1 MKVRRLV
8 ALCTAMFLS
17 LQMAE
22 LPASAAG
29 RFSDVPAGSPFY
41 ESVTY
46 LAECGITAGTGGH
59 SFSPERPIT
68 VREWAALLFR
78 AFDGSTLSCDSPK
91 ERSELSIQRCY
102 QNGWLGV
109 SAAISPDRTLC
120 RGELLLSAFRAAG
133 LPVYDASLYGY
144 EETGMSPQENA
155 VRIGEELGLCPE
167 GAAPL
172 ECMTRGDAAML
183 LFPLLTQSI
192 EIAAPPILDVV
203 PIHADASTDLNRYLL
218 EIACVPESILQ
229 AFHDAGWEYHVS
241 PDYLRSYSEEHG
253 MNCIGLTSYS
263 EKRIYV
269 STPSSTIH
277 EFGHF
282 LEWVLRFPPEYEMLY
297 REEAEAALAV
307 LREYAA
313 TNSHEY
319 FADYFAFWIRNS
331 ADEARMER
339 LKTAAPQTYEYF
351 SALEACNW
359 VVE

>member
-109 SAAISPDRTLC
+109 SAAISPDGTLC
-120 RGELLLSAFRAAG
+120 RGELLLVPSMRPDCRYTTPLSMAMRRQDVSAGKRGTHWKGTWTVPRSGRTIWSA
-133 LPVYDASLYGY
+133 VAS
-144 EETGMSPQENA
+144 
-155 VRIGEELGLCPE
+155 
-167 GAAPL
+167 
-172 ECMTRGDAAML
+172 
-183 LFPLLTQSI
+183 
-192 EIAAPPILDVV
+192 
-203 PIHADASTDLNRYLL
+203 
-218 EIACVPESILQ
+218 
-229 AFHDAGWEYHVS
+229 VS
-241 PDYLRSYSEEHG
+241 
-253 MNCIGLTSYS
+253 
-263 EKRIYV
+263 
-269 STPSSTIH
+269 
-277 EFGHF
+277 
-282 LEWVLRFPPEYEMLY
+282 
-297 REEAEAALAV
+297 
-307 LREYAA
+307 
-313 TNSHEY
+313 
-319 FADYFAFWIRNS
+319 
-331 ADEARMER
+331 
-339 LKTAAPQTYEYF
+339 Q
-351 SALEACNW
+351 
-359 VVE
+359 

>member
-17 LQMAE
+17 LQMAG

-109 SAAISPDRTLC
+109 SAAISPDGTLC
-120 RGELLLSAFRAAG
+120 RGELLLSAFHAAG

-155 VRIGEELGLCPE
+155 VRIGKELGLCPE
-167 GAAPL
+167 AAAPF
-172 ECMTRGDAAML
+172 GVQL
-183 LFPLLTQSI
+183 LPS
-192 EIAAPPILDVV
+192 
-203 PIHADASTDLNRYLL
+203 LNRK
-218 EIACVPESILQ
+218 IFQ
-229 AFHDAGWEYHVS
+229 
-241 PDYLRSYSEEHG
+241 
-253 MNCIGLTSYS
+253 
-263 EKRIYV
+263 
-269 STPSSTIH
+269 STIY
-277 EFGHF
+277 G
-282 LEWVLRFPPEYEMLY
+282 R
-297 REEAEAALAV
+297 
-307 LREYAA
+307 
-313 TNSHEY
+313 
-319 FADYFAFWIRNS
+319 
-331 ADEARMER
+331 
-339 LKTAAPQTYEYF
+339 KTAAGCSIRAVLWHKSVGSTD
-351 SALEACNW
+351 SRSGRACNKLRMRLAIMIYLGR
-359 VVE
+359 

>member
-109 SAAISPDRTLC
+109 SAAISPDGTLC
-120 RGELLLSAFRAAG
+120 RGELLLSAFHAAG
-133 LPVYDASLYGY
+133 LPVYNASLYGY
-144 EETGMSPQENA
+144 EEAGMSPQENA
-155 VRIGEELGLCPE
+155 VRIGKELGLCPE
-167 GAAPL
+167 AAAPF
-172 ECMTRGDAAML
+172 GVQL
-183 LFPLLTQSI
+183 LPS
-192 EIAAPPILDVV
+192 
-203 PIHADASTDLNRYLL
+203 LNRK
-218 EIACVPESILQ
+218 IFQ
-229 AFHDAGWEYHVS
+229 
-241 PDYLRSYSEEHG
+241 
-253 MNCIGLTSYS
+253 
-263 EKRIYV
+263 
-269 STPSSTIH
+269 STIY
-277 EFGHF
+277 G
-282 LEWVLRFPPEYEMLY
+282 R
-297 REEAEAALAV
+297 
-307 LREYAA
+307 
-313 TNSHEY
+313 
-319 FADYFAFWIRNS
+319 
-331 ADEARMER
+331 
-339 LKTAAPQTYEYF
+339 KTAAGCSIRAVLWHKSVGSTD
-351 SALEACNW
+351 SRSGRACNKLRMRLAIMIYLGR
-359 VVE
+359 

>member
-109 SAAISPDRTLC
+109 SAAISPDGTLC
-120 RGELLLSAFRAAG
+120 RGELLLSAFHAAG
-133 LPVYDASLYGY
+133 LPVYNASLYGY
-144 EETGMSPQENA
+144 EEAGCLRRKTRYALERN
-155 VRIGEELGLCPE
+155 LDC
-167 GAAPL
+167 APK
-172 ECMTRGDAAML
+172 RPPFGVQL
-183 LFPLLTQSI
+183 LPS
-192 EIAAPPILDVV
+192 
-203 PIHADASTDLNRYLL
+203 LNRK
-218 EIACVPESILQ
+218 IFQ
-229 AFHDAGWEYHVS
+229 
-241 PDYLRSYSEEHG
+241 
-253 MNCIGLTSYS
+253 
-263 EKRIYV
+263 
-269 STPSSTIH
+269 STIY
-277 EFGHF
+277 G
-282 LEWVLRFPPEYEMLY
+282 R
-297 REEAEAALAV
+297 
-307 LREYAA
+307 
-313 TNSHEY
+313 
-319 FADYFAFWIRNS
+319 
-331 ADEARMER
+331 
-339 LKTAAPQTYEYF
+339 KTAAGCSIRAVLWHKSVGSTD
-351 SALEACNW
+351 SRSGRACNKLRMRLAIMIYLGR
-359 VVE
+359 

>member
-109 SAAISPDRTLC
+109 SAAISPDGTLC
-120 RGELLLSAFRAAG
+120 RGELLLSAFHAAG
-133 LPVYDASLYGY
+133 LPVYNASLYGY
-144 EETGMSPQENA
+144 EGGRMSPQENA
-155 VRIGEELGLCPE
+155 VRIGKELGLCPE
-167 GAAPL
+167 AAAPF
-172 ECMTRGDAAML
+172 GVQL
-183 LFPLLTQSI
+183 LPS
-192 EIAAPPILDVV
+192 
-203 PIHADASTDLNRYLL
+203 LNRK
-218 EIACVPESILQ
+218 IFQ
-229 AFHDAGWEYHVS
+229 
-241 PDYLRSYSEEHG
+241 
-253 MNCIGLTSYS
+253 
-263 EKRIYV
+263 
-269 STPSSTIH
+269 STIY
-277 EFGHF
+277 G
-282 LEWVLRFPPEYEMLY
+282 R
-297 REEAEAALAV
+297 
-307 LREYAA
+307 
-313 TNSHEY
+313 
-319 FADYFAFWIRNS
+319 
-331 ADEARMER
+331 
-339 LKTAAPQTYEYF
+339 KTAAGCSIRAVLWHKSVGSTD
-351 SALEACNW
+351 SRSGRACNKLRMRLAIMIYLGR
-359 VVE
+359 

>member
-109 SAAISPDRTLC
+109 SAAISPDGTLC
-120 RGELLLSAFRAAG
+120 RGELLLSAFHAAG
-133 LPVYDASLYGY
+133 LPVYNASLYGY

-155 VRIGEELGLCPE
+155 VRIGKELGLCPE
-167 GAAPL
+167 AAAPF
-172 ECMTRGDAAML
+172 GVQL
-183 LFPLLTQSI
+183 LPS
-192 EIAAPPILDVV
+192 
-203 PIHADASTDLNRYLL
+203 LNRK
-218 EIACVPESILQ
+218 IFQ
-229 AFHDAGWEYHVS
+229 
-241 PDYLRSYSEEHG
+241 
-253 MNCIGLTSYS
+253 
-263 EKRIYV
+263 
-269 STPSSTIH
+269 STIY
-277 EFGHF
+277 G
-282 LEWVLRFPPEYEMLY
+282 R
-297 REEAEAALAV
+297 
-307 LREYAA
+307 
-313 TNSHEY
+313 
-319 FADYFAFWIRNS
+319 
-331 ADEARMER
+331 
-339 LKTAAPQTYEYF
+339 KTAAGCSIRAVLWHKSVGSTD
-351 SALEACNW
+351 SRSGRACNKLRMRLAIMIYLGR
-359 VVE
+359 

>member
-1 MKVRRLV
+1 MKVKQFFG
-8 ALCTAMFLS
+8 LCAAMLLC
-17 LQMAE
+17 LQMAV

-29 RFSDVPAGSPFY
+29 GFSDVPAGSPYY

-46 LAECGITAGTGGH
+46 LAGRGITAGTGGH

-68 VREWAALLFR
+68 VRVWAALLFR
-78 AFDGSTLSCDSPK
+78 AFDGGTLSCDSPK
-91 ERSELSIQRCY
+91 KRSELCIQRCY

-109 SAAISPDRTLC
+109 SAAVSPDGTLC

-144 EETGMSPQENA
+144 EEAGMSPQENA

-167 GAAPL
+167 GAVPL

-192 EIAAPPILDVV
+192 EIAAPPILDMV
-203 PIHADASTDLNRYLL
+203 PIHAGASTDLNRYLL

-282 LEWVLRFPPEYEMLY
+282 LEWVLRFPPEHEMLY